1 MFGQSSRYGRMPSI
15 DLSSVDRRVQ
25 DLEKRLARLT
35 SAAGRASS
43 NISSSVSDT
52 TEQLGD
58 TLVSALADVSDRFR
72 GSARSV
78 GNEAARLGRGAGRLS
93 SEALDRLSTEV
104 EQRPLVILAVAAGI
118 GLLIGLAAAHRR

>member
-1 MFGQSSRYGRMPSI
+1 MFGQPRYARMTSI

-35 SAAGRASS
+35 STAGRASS
-43 NISSSVSDT
+43 NISSNVSEA
-52 TEQLGD
+52 TERLGD
-58 TLVSALADVSDRFR
+58 TLVSALADISDRFR
-72 GSARSV
+72 GGARSV
-78 GNEAARLGRGAGRLS
+78 GDEAARLRRDAGRLS

-104 EQRPLVILAVAAGI
+104 EQRPLVMLAIAAGI

>member
-1 MFGQSSRYGRMPSI
+1 MFGQSRYGRMSSI
-15 DLSSVDRRVQ
+15 DLASMERRMQ

-35 SAAGRASS
+35 STAGRASS
-43 NISSSVSDT
+43 NISSNVSDA
-52 TEQLGD
+52 TERLGD

-78 GNEAARLGRGAGRLS
+78 GDEAARLRQDASRLGS
-93 SEALDRLSTEV
+93 QALDRLSNEV
-104 EQRPLVILAVAAGI
+104 EQRPLVMLAIAAGV